1 MWSNQFLRVKNNL
14 LELVKR
20 FIELKNKLLN
30 DREKNKREIEKLFL
44 TLKIL
49 KQMKGNFAQT

>member
-30 DREKNKREIEKLFL
+30 DREKNKRELEKLFL

>member
-1 MWSNQFLRVKNNL
+1 MWSNQFLKVKNNL

-30 DREKNKREIEKLFL
+30 DREKNKIEIEKLFL